1 MDLKQVVAVAD
12 TWMARWSDERLTLVA
27 KEIKDTSIYLTY
39 IPVREQV
46 SIPQMKVVW
55 RFDHRTGALKSFD
68 ASNYYSHY
76 NKTFPV
82 HPKLTADQ
90 ASAKL
95 GPKVTPS
102 GKPKLEIHNSKL
114 VYAFP
119 VTGIGGVSHVYV
131 NARTGAGEGIN
142 YNL

>member
-1 MDLKQVVAVAD
+1 MDLKQVIAVAD

-27 KEIKDTSIYLTY
+27 KEIKDTFIYLTY

-55 RFDHRTGALKSFD
+55 KFDRRTGVLKSFD
-68 ASNYYSHY
+68 ASNYYSNY
-76 NKTFPV
+76 NKTFPI
-82 HPKLTADQ
+82 HPKLTAEQ

-95 GPKVTPS
+95 GPKIKAS
-102 GKPKLEIHNSKL
+102 GKPKLELHNDKL

-119 VTGIGGVSHVYV
+119 VTGIEGVSHVYV
-131 NARTGAGEGIN
+131 NARTGAGEGID